1 MKLSIVVPVYNV
13 ERYVAECLDSL
24 LEQGLSD
31 SDYEILCV
39 DDGSTDRSGGI
50 AEDYARRY
58 RQVAVI
64 HQGNR
69 GLSAARNTGIRAA
82 AGEYV
87 YFIDSDDLL
96 ERGVL
101 IRDCSNYR
109 GLGPGWYRA
118 AVRTH
123 AENVRLLETIQEVL
137 HGKNDHGT
145 GHVL

>member
-82 AGEYV
+82 AVEYV

-96 ERGVL
+96 ERGCCTSWRMNTAWTSSCLTISALRMGKRLRVPG
-101 IRDCSNYR
+101 R
-109 GLGPGWYRA
+109 GSA
-118 AVRTH
+118 RT
-123 AENVRLLETIQEVL
+123 
-137 HGKNDHGT
+137 G
-145 GHVL
+145 